1 MFFRRPRITKS
12 VEAPGIEL
20 LQDALDQ
27 YGVMISTEEGSRE
40 LQSLRM
46 DDIDLV
52 EAIQL
57 VESFVGARV
66 DRKML
71 RPSTTIAQLAQAID
85 ETRRQSGIEGK
96 KG

>member
-1 MFFRRPRITKS
+1 MFLRRPRITKS
-12 VEAPGIEL
+12 EEAPSVEL
-20 LQDALDQ
+20 LQDVLDQ
-27 YGVMISTEEGSRE
+27 YGVKISTDEGSRE

-57 VESFVGARV
+57 VEKFVGAKV

-71 RPSTTIAQLAQAID
+71 RPSTTVAQVAQVID
-85 ETRRQSGIEGK
+85 ETRRRNRT
-96 KG
+96 